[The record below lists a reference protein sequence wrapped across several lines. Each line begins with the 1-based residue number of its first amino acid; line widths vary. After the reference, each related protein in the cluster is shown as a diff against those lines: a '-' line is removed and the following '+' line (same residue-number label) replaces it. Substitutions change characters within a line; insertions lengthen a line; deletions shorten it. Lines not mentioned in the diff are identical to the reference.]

1 MKQLDKA
8 NLDEWIFD
16 SLEGNL
22 TESEQE
28 VLKTYLSQNPEAK
41 IEYEAWSNTYVSE
54 PEIPF
59 PGEDK
64 LLRNERGVRPL
75 WMKWGLNTLVFIL
88 ICYLGIKAIG
98 LFNAKNEPRED
109 RVEIPLP
116 PENTSE
122 PKVKSTDEQQPDVA
136 IEELPEPDGDVAEV
150 DGPSSVS
157 APVVP
162 GQPPKGLK
170 PEITAEPSEPSTG
183 MNDTPKANESVA
195 TATANDPPPDI
206 TDQIDETSD
215 EDESQETGVAAAQPN
230 DQDTL
235 ASIADVAQDN
245 VSSADTAATSDDAM
259 TEPLD
264 IQADVKGASS
274 TPYDI
279 STQTQQTPD
288 DAVVKEGASADNLS
302 IDAITQNDDPVD
314 VVVDTSSTEEP
325 EESPIENLI
334 VSSDSSESPQDSSEV
349 AVVDTTEVVKK
360 KKVKKAKADS
370 STYPIFSVGP
380 FIGYNS
386 SKYKV
391 VTNNPLGDYAIRVSD
406 LDGVSPF
413 EYSAGINFNF
423 RHSKNFAV
431 EAGVWYSQERTLFL
445 ALDTTPGV
453 AFNYSGKYLDI
464 PVRLKYHL
472 QLEKLTFYASAGV
485 LFNFNFPAKT
495 RSTYQHLDYKTTYTV
510 TLMPASAGINAIA
523 ALGVQFDLKPKLSM
537 YIEPAYT
544 YSFSPI
550 VKHPT
555 FKDVAV
561 DHYTNTIGIGI
572 GLFYKLNGQ

>member
-22 TESEQE
+22 TEGEQE
-28 VLKTYLSQNPEAK
+28 ELNDYLSQNPDAR
-41 IEYEAWSNTYVSE
+41 IEFEAWSNTYIKE
-54 PEIPF
+54 PETPF
-59 PGEDK
+59 PDEDK
-64 LLRNERGVRPL
+64 LLRRGRRIRSV
-75 WMKWGLNTLVFIL
+75 WMRWGLNVLAFIL
-88 ICYLGIKAIG
+88 ICYLGLKTVGFFDSSDRTVKDKVELPAEQEAAENDNPGIEEEVNQVPAEEASMAEDIEIADDEPTPLAESDITEPQLG
-98 LFNAKNEPRED
+98 NEDDHESINVTNVDVPTGTTEEQDKSNKGVVIQPPTNED
-109 RVEIPLP
+109 TAR
-116 PENTSE
+116 T
-122 PKVKSTDEQQPDVA
+122 PDVNIA
-136 IEELPEPDGDVAEV
+136 AATTMGDAVVDSGKAVDPTVDLAEEL
-150 DGPSSVS
+150 S
-157 APVVP
+157 
-162 GQPPKGLK
+162 
-170 PEITAEPSEPSTG
+170 
-183 MNDTPKANESVA
+183 
-195 TATANDPPPDI
+195 
-206 TDQIDETSD
+206 
-215 EDESQETGVAAAQPN
+215 
-230 DQDTL
+230 
-235 ASIADVAQDN
+235 
-245 VSSADTAATSDDAM
+245 
-259 TEPLD
+259 
-264 IQADVKGASS
+264 GASS
-274 TPYDI
+274 DTFVLNAQNPPEPNELVTNEANTSDSV
-279 STQTQQTPD
+279 STEILSDNDNKDTGAAAIDTSLADGLDSAMVEEVNKPDTTQQNKT
-288 DAVVKEGASADNLS
+288 KERVNYS
-302 IDAITQNDDPVD
+302 
-314 VVVDTSSTEEP
+314 
-325 EESPIENLI
+325 
-334 VSSDSSESPQDSSEV
+334 
-349 AVVDTTEVVKK
+349 K
-360 KKVKKAKADS
+360 
-370 STYPIFSVGP
+370 YPIFSVGP